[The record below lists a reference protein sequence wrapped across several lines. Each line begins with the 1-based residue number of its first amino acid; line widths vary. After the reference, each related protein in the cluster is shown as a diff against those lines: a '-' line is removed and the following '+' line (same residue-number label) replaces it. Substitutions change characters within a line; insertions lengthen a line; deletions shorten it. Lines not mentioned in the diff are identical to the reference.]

1 MEQVNIYK
9 ISNKLNGKAYVGKT
23 HLSIEERFKEH
34 VKDSKKRRCENR
46 PLYRAFNKYG
56 IHNFKLELI
65 DTVPLE
71 DENKAEI
78 HYIKYFDTYNNGYN
92 ATIGGDGK
100 TYIDRQK
107 IVDLWDKGLTITRI
121 AETLGID
128 RQYTSKLL
136 KRNSNVDSKDIK
148 KRAIKKESKAVMQL
162 DKAGNLIKIHPSIT
176 KAMQSL
182 GKERNDGKISL
193 VCRGKRKTAYGFK
206 WQFLNA

>member
-107 IVDLWDKGLTITRI
+107 IVYLWDKGLTITKI

>member
-107 IVDLWDKGLTITRI
+107 IVDLWDKGLTITKI

>member
-107 IVDLWDKGLTITRI
+107 IVYLWDKGLTITKI

-193 VCRGKRKTAYGFK
+193 VCRGKRKTTYGFK